1 MKKFIILFLFSSIL
15 FTSGCAEDTSELNSE
30 ATNST
35 DVTVDAVDD
44 Q

>member
-1 MKKFIILFLFSSIL
+1 MKKIVILFLFSSIL
-15 FTSGCAEDTSELNSE
+15 VVSGCAEDDSELNSG
-30 ATNST
+30 AANST

>member
-15 FTSGCAEDTSELNSE
+15 FASGGAEDTSELNSE
-30 ATNST
+30 AANST
-35 DVTVDAVDD
+35 DVTGDAVDD

>member
-1 MKKFIILFLFSSIL
+1 MKKIVILFLFSSIL
-15 FTSGCAEDTSELNSE
+15 FVSGCAEDTSELNSE
-30 ATNST
+30 ASNST